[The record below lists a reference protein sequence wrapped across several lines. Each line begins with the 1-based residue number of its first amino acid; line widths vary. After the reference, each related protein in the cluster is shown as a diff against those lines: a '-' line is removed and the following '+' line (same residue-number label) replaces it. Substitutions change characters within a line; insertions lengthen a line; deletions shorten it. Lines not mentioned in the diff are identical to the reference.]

1 AEPDKEVRL
10 ACRDIFRGTKLT
22 GKLIPLIEEVLA
34 AGEIEPPQPAPDMLP
49 PAIPEPETLG
59 DSGHWGAADEHGR
72 GCYRKCPSALTW
84 TARNLATGSACR
96 CVCW

>member
-1 AEPDKEVRL
+1 SAPVAGYSACLTSFTSSIRFSLHAYRQPAEPDKEVRL
-10 ACRDIFRGTKLT
+10 ACRDIFRSTKLT

-59 DSGHWGAADEHGR
+59 DSGHRGR
-72 GCYRKCPSALTW
+72 G
-84 TARNLATGSACR
+84 G
-96 CVCW
+96 

>member
-1 AEPDKEVRL
+1 MPVIYARAEYRTTTLFQPAGEPAEPDKEVRL
-10 ACRDIFRGTKLT
+10 ACRDIFRSSKLT

-59 DSGHWGAADEHGR
+59 DSGHRGR
-72 GCYRKCPSALTW
+72 G
-84 TARNLATGSACR
+84 G
-96 CVCW
+96 